1 MELATIEKALR
12 EVGLLGRG
20 GFHPH
25 IEDNVPPLPDGRPVK
40 TVVLAGNVGDS
51 VWHPYQAAARKGGGT
66 LSLDQW
72 TRQVLTAAARKLKAH
87 AFFPFSGPPYLPF
100 QRWAQHAEPVAPSP
114 IGPLIHPQYGLWHA
128 YRGALAFAERIELP
142 PPVARATP
150 CQSCTT
156 RPCLSTCPVGALTP
170 GHFNMVACLDH
181 LGSEAGGECLRGG
194 CLARR
199 ACPVGV
205 EFQYPRPQAQFHQQ
219 AFLRSAMKTVTGDS

>member
-1 MELATIEKALR
+1 MELTTIDKALR
-12 EVGLLGRG
+12 EAGLLGRG

-25 IEDNVPPLPDGRPVK
+25 IDDDVPPLPDGRPAK

-51 VWHPYQAAARKGGGT
+51 VWHPFQLAAQKQGKA

-72 TRQVLTAAARKLKAH
+72 TQHVLTAVARKLRAH
-87 AFFPFSGPPYLPF
+87 ALFPFSGPPYLPF

-142 PPVARATP
+142 PPVACATP
-150 CQSCTT
+150 CQRCPA

-170 GHFNMVACLDH
+170 GQFNVVACLDH
-181 LGSEAGGECLRGG
+181 LGKEAGRECLHGG

-205 EFQYPRPQAQFHQQ
+205 EFQYPRTQAQFHQQ
-219 AFLRSAMKTVTGDS
+219 AFLRNAMKTATGDS

>member
-1 MELATIEKALR
+1 MELATIEKALH
-12 EVGLLGRG
+12 EVGLLSRG

-25 IEDNVPPLPDGRPVK
+25 IDDNVPPLPDGRPAK
-40 TVVLAGNVGDS
+40 TVVLAGNAGDS
-51 VWHPYQAAARKGGGT
+51 MWHRFQLAVQEEKEE

-72 TRQVLTAAARKLKAH
+72 TQRVLTAVARKLRAH
-87 AFFPFSGPPYLPF
+87 ACFPFSGPPYLPF

-114 IGPLIHPQYGLWHA
+114 IGPLIHPEYGLWHA

-142 PPVARATP
+142 PPIAHATP
-150 CQSCTT
+150 CQSCPT

-170 GHFNMVACLDH
+170 GHFNMLACLDH
-181 LGSEAGGECLRGG
+181 LGSEAGGECLHGG

-205 EFQYPRPQAQFHQQ
+205 KFQYPRPQAQFHQQ
-219 AFLRSAMKTVTGDS
+219 AFLRNAVKITS